1 MLKEI
6 RKELEHLQNIQRQI
20 EEMVR
25 DVPEGKLRCAV
36 NKGCYQYYSGKTYL
50 GSKKRAEIKKMAQK
64 EYCEK
69 LNRKVEKRI
78 RKLIEL
84 QNIYENEGLEQEY
97 RNLHPARKC
106 LVEALV
112 KPIENMIEDFEKI
125 EYIRKKFAEDDKT
138 EYYTSKGERVRS
150 KSEKIIADELY
161 RYNIPYKY
169 EMPIQLRVGNR
180 SIPFYSDFTAMNKRK
195 RKRWVI
201 EKFGMMDNA
210 AYY

>member
-50 GSKKRAEIKKMAQK
+50 GSKKKAEIKKMAQK

-84 QNIYENEGLEQEY
+84 QNIYE
-97 RNLHPARKC
+97 
-106 LVEALV
+106 
-112 KPIENMIEDFEKI
+112 
-125 EYIRKKFAEDDKT
+125 KKD
-138 EYYTSKGERVRS
+138 
-150 KSEKIIADELY
+150 
-161 RYNIPYKY
+161 
-169 EMPIQLRVGNR
+169 
-180 SIPFYSDFTAMNKRK
+180 
-195 RKRWVI
+195 
-201 EKFGMMDNA
+201 
-210 AYY
+210 

>member
-25 DVPEGKLRCAV
+25 AAPKGKLRCAI

-50 GSKKRAEIKKMAQK
+50 GEKKKTEIKKMAQK

-84 QNIYENEGLEQEY
+84 QDIYENEGLEQEY
-97 RNLHPARKC
+97 RNLHPARKQ
-106 LVEALV
+106 LVEPLV

-125 EYIRKKFAEDDKT
+125 EYKGKIFAEDDKT
-138 EYYTSKGERVRS
+138 EYYTAKGERVRS
-150 KSEKIIADELY
+150 KSEKIIADEQ
-161 RYNIPYKY
+161 K
-169 EMPIQLRVGNR
+169 NR
-180 SIPFYSDFTAMNKRK
+180 KKMGD
-195 RKRWVI
+195 
-201 EKFGMMDNA
+201 
-210 AYY
+210 